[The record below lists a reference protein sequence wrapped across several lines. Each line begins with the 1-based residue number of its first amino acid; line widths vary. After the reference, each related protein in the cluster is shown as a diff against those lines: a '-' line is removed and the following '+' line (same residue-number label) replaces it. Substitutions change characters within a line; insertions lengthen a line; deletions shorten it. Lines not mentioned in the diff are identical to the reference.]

1 MICDLHTHSIYSDGT
16 STPQELIDKAIDAKI
31 AAIALTDHNTVDGL
45 PSFVSAANGK
55 NIDIILGSEFSTDY
69 KGKELLLT
77 FPKLDFVNKTDLA
90 DKIRTS
96 LGYEENHKIEIIDV
110 MVTCFTLNVY

>member
-1 MICDLHTHSIYSDGT
+1 MKSKKTKQVKTMSKEKLSIEELERMSQSKYIGTFELRDFVDKKLGDEKKHKIIVDVCDGMAVCH
-16 STPQELIDKAIDAKI
+16 
-31 AAIALTDHNTVDGL
+31 
-45 PSFVSAANGK
+45 
-55 NIDIILGSEFSTDY
+55 DY

-77 FPKLDFVNKTDLA
+77 YPKLDFVNKTDLA

-96 LGYEENHKIEIIDV
+96 LGYDENQKLTIVDV

>member
-1 MICDLHTHSIYSDGT
+1 MSKEKLSIEELERMSQSKYIGTFELGDFVDKKLGDEKKHKIIVDVCDGMAVCH
-16 STPQELIDKAIDAKI
+16 
-31 AAIALTDHNTVDGL
+31 
-45 PSFVSAANGK
+45 
-55 NIDIILGSEFSTDY
+55 DY

-77 FPKLDFVNKTDLA
+77 FPKLEFVNKTDLA

-96 LGYEENHKIEIIDV
+96 LGYEENHKLEIIDV